1 MNESL
6 SGGSGG
12 SSPWQAL
19 IGGSGGSAPGQGL
32 SRRDVLRVTGT
43 AAAAAAGLGLVACGT
58 SNASPGQAKNLQHF
72 VSRPDLTPPKVT
84 LRHVAPDHDLQYLF
98 LGIANS
104 GPGQGGA
111 MIMDTNGELIW
122 FSPDAGQH
130 ASKMDFQRQVLHGKP
145 VLTWFEGRVVAGGYG
160 LGVAKIADTSYQ
172 ITHTIHAH
180 NGLQVDE
187 HEFNISPQG
196 TALISAF
203 HKQRYDLSKLGGPRR
218 GWLLSGQAQEI
229 DIASGDLLF
238 SWESLDHVGFDETY
252 LPVQGGHGTK
262 AKPYDYFHIN
272 TIQDAGDGDLLIG
285 ARNTWCVY
293 KVSRKTGEIVWR
305 LNGKKTDFT
314 MAPGSEFYWQHDTR
328 LHDRT
333 TLTVFDDGYDGVLP
347 KNEKQSRAL
356 ILDVDYDRMLVTLRK
371 EFTHPGALILS
382 KAMGNAQMLPGG
394 GMFVGWGTNPY
405 FSEFD
410 AQGRLILDGV
420 LVKGDPTY
428 RSFIGDWAGYPAEKP
443 VAAVR
448 HRAGG
453 AVVYASWNGSTEL
466 ASWNVLAG
474 KTKTSLAKV
483 AHAPKKGFETA
494 IAVQHTGPY
503 FAVEPSDAK
512 GRELSRSDPVRL
524 S

>member
-1 MNESL
+1 MNNSL
-6 SGGSGG
+6 T
-12 SSPWQAL
+12 
-19 IGGSGGSAPGQGL
+19 
-32 SRRDVLRVTGT
+32 RRDMLKRTGT
-43 AAAAAAGLGLVACGT
+43 AAAAAAGLGLVACQRSSAQQRGDW
-58 SNASPGQAKNLQHF
+58 KELQHY

-84 LRHVAPDHDLQYLF
+84 LSHVAPGHEMQYMF
-98 LGIANS
+98 LAIANS

-111 MIMDTNGELIW
+111 MIMDTAGDLVW
-122 FSPDAGQH
+122 FSPDTNRQD
-130 ASKMDFQRQVLHGKP
+130 SKMDFQRQILNGKP

-160 LGVAKIADTSYQ
+160 LGIAKIADSSYQ
-172 ITHTIHAH
+172 ITHTLHAH
-180 NGLQVDE
+180 NGQQVDE

-203 HKQRYDLSKLGGPRR
+203 NKQRYDLSKLGGPKK
-218 GWLLSGQAQEI
+218 GWLLSGIAQEI
-229 DIASGDLLF
+229 DIQTGELLF
-238 SWESLDHVGFDETY
+238 EWDSLDHVGFDETY
-252 LPVQGGHGTK
+252 LPVEGGHGSK
-262 AKPYDYFHIN
+262 DLPYDYFHIN

-285 ARNTWCVY
+285 ARNTWCMY

-356 ILDVDYDRMLVTLRK
+356 ILNVDYDKMLVTLRK
-371 EFTHPGALILS
+371 EFIHPGTLILS

-410 AQGRLILDGV
+410 AKGNLVLDGQM
-420 LVKGDPTY
+420 LKGDPTY
-428 RSFIGDWAGYPAEKP
+428 RAFIGDWDGHPAELP
-443 VAAVR
+443 AVAAR
-448 HRAGG
+448 HRSGG
-453 AVVYASWNGSTEL
+453 ATVYASWNGATEV

-474 KTKTSLAKV
+474 RTQSSLTSV
-483 AHAPKKGFETA
+483 NSAPRKGFETA
-494 IAVQHTGPY
+494 IPVSNKGPY
-503 FAVEPSDAK
+503 FAVEPRDAK
-512 GRELSRSDPVRL
+512 GRALSRSRPVKAT
-524 S
+524 

>member
-1 MNESL
+1 MNERL
-6 SGGSGG
+6 T
-12 SSPWQAL
+12 
-19 IGGSGGSAPGQGL
+19 
-32 SRRDVLRVTGT
+32 RRDVLRVTGT

-58 SNASPGQAKNLQHF
+58 GNAQPRSQAKNLQHF
-72 VSRPDLTPPKVT
+72 VTRPDLTPPKVT
-84 LRHVAPDHDLQYLF
+84 LRHIAPDHDLQYLF

-111 MIMDTNGELIW
+111 MIMDTNGDMVW
-122 FSPDAGQH
+122 FSPDTGPH
-130 ASKMDFQRQVLHGKP
+130 ASKMDFQRQIYRGKP
-145 VLTWFEGRVVAGGYG
+145 VLTWFQGRVVAGGYG
-160 LGVAKIADTSYQ
+160 EGVAIMADDSYRV
-172 ITHTIHAH
+172 THTIHAH

-196 TALISAF
+196 TALVSAF

-229 DIASGDLLF
+229 DIETGELLF

-262 AKPYDYFHIN
+262 SKPYDYFHIN

-285 ARNTWCVY
+285 ARNTWSVY
-293 KVSRKTGEIVWR
+293 KVSRKTGEIIWR

-314 MAPGSEFYWQHDTR
+314 MAPGSEFFWQHDTR
-328 LHDRT
+328 LHGSNV
-333 TLTVFDDGYDGVLP
+333 LTAFDDGYDGVLP

-356 ILDVDYDRMLVTLRK
+356 ILNIDYDRMLVTLRK
-371 EFTHPGALILS
+371 DFTHPGELVLA

-410 AQGRLILDGV
+410 AHGRLVLDGM
-420 LVKGDPTY
+420 LIKGDPTY
-428 RSFIGDWAGYPAEKP
+428 RSFIGEWAGYPTEMP
-443 VAAVR
+443 AAAAR
-448 HRAGG
+448 HRSAG
-453 AVVYASWNGSTEL
+453 AVVYASWNGATEV
-466 ASWNVLAG
+466 ATWNVLAG
-474 KTKTSLAKV
+474 QTKTSLAKV
-483 AHAPKKGFETA
+483 ATAPRKGFETA
-494 IAVQHTGPY
+494 IAVPSRGPY
-503 FAVEPSDAK
+503 FAVEPRDAR
-512 GRELSRSDPVRL
+512 GRELARSLPVRV

>member
-6 SGGSGG
+6 T
-12 SSPWQAL
+12 
-19 IGGSGGSAPGQGL
+19 
-32 SRRDVLRVTGT
+32 RRDVLRVTGT

-58 SNASPGQAKNLQHF
+58 GNAQSRSQAKNLQHF

-84 LRHVAPDHDLQYLF
+84 LRHLAPDHDLQYMF

-111 MIMDTNGELIW
+111 MIMDTNGDLVW
-122 FSPDAGQH
+122 FAPDTGPH
-130 ASKMDFQRQVLHGKP
+130 ASKLDFQRQVYRGKP
-145 VLTWFEGRVVAGGYG
+145 VLTWFQGRVVEGGYG
-160 LGVAKIADTSYQ
+160 EGVAIIADDTYRV
-172 ITHTIHAH
+172 THTIHAH

-196 TALISAF
+196 TALVSAF
-203 HKQRYDLSKLGGPRR
+203 HKQRYDLSKLGGPKR

-229 DIASGDLLF
+229 DIETGELLF
-238 SWESLDHVGFDETY
+238 SWDSLDHVGFDETY
-252 LPVQGGHGTK
+252 LPVLGGHGSRSM
-262 AKPYDYFHIN
+262 PYDYFHIN

-285 ARNTWCVY
+285 ARNTWSVY

-328 LHDRT
+328 LHGPNV
-333 TLTVFDDGYDGVLP
+333 LTAFDDGYDGVLP

-356 ILDVDYDRMLVTLRK
+356 ILNVDYDRMLVTLRK
-371 EFTHPGALILS
+371 DFTHPGDLVLA

-410 AQGRLILDGV
+410 ADGRLVLDGM
-420 LVKGDPTY
+420 LIKGDPTY
-428 RSFIGDWAGYPAEKP
+428 RSFIGEWSGYPTEMP
-443 VAAVR
+443 AAAAR
-448 HRAGG
+448 HRSGG
-453 AVVYASWNGSTEL
+453 AVVYASWNGATEV
-466 ASWNVLAG
+466 ATWNVLAG
-474 KTKTSLAKV
+474 KTRTSLAKV
-483 AHAPKKGFETA
+483 ATAPRKGFETA
-494 IAVQHTGPY
+494 IPVSQQGPY
-503 FAVEPSDAK
+503 FAVEPRDAS
-512 GRELSRSDPVRL
+512 GRELSRSLPVRV